1 MKTKDLKNVFVQL
14 EKNEPAFAVSGER
27 ENLLMKWDALLGEA
41 YSETTEELGK
51 FYQKRVDKALDE
63 VEAYKGTTPRFW
75 KLYSSG
81 FIIKSPEKTIAVD
94 VNGGC
99 TPPNGRTKIV
109 LKPSQMR
116 RIADLADEFYNT
128 HSHEDHICGELC
140 DAFARRKKLM
150 VMPREAVCRW
160 VIKGAVEAETF
171 RGENVKIFMNWQGD
185 VNGGL
190 PCAMYLFTLSNNK
203 NVFVRG
209 DIYHDEGFVSC
220 IEHVKKWGKRV
231 DYAFLTPYYK
241 GSIVPVETL
250 YKEYQCRF
258 IPIHEWE
265 FSHRKLGNSGP
276 ATQCFEELYGA
287 FALPYEKN
295 CAQFLAWG
303 ESILL
308 D

>member
-1 MKTKDLKNVFVQL
+1 MKNKDLNTVFHAL
-14 EKNEPAFAVSGER
+14 AEESPAFALSGER
-27 ENLLMKWDALLGEA
+27 NRTLLFWDTILGEA
-41 YSETTEELGK
+41 YSETTSVLGN
-51 FYQKRVDKALDE
+51 FYRKRVDQALDE
-63 VEAYKGTTPRFW
+63 IEAYKGDIPRFW

-81 FIIKSPEKTIAVD
+81 FIIKSPAKTIAVD
-94 VNGGC
+94 INGGC
-99 TPPNGRTKIV
+99 TPPNGRTAV
-109 LKPSQMR
+109 TLKNSQMK

-150 VMPREAVCRW
+150 VMPREAIYRW
-160 VIKGAVEAETF
+160 VIKGAVAAENF
-171 RGENVKIFMNWQGD
+171 RSEDTRVFMNWQGD

-190 PCAMYLFTLSNNK
+190 PCAMYLFTLNNNK

-209 DIYHDEGFVSC
+209 DIYHDEGFISC
-220 IEHVKKWGKRV
+220 IDHVKEWGKKV

-241 GSIVPVETL
+241 GKIVPVETL
-250 YKEYQCRF
+250 YNEFKCRF

-265 FSHRKLGNSGP
+265 FSHRKLGCSGP
-276 ATQCFEELYGA
+276 ATQCFGELYGA
-287 FALPYEKN
+287 FDLPYRN
-295 CAQFLAWG
+295 NAAQFLAWG